1 MNVFNFSPNKD
12 TSLYI
17 LPSCPLGGELGAV
30 TESARRKPK
39 IAIGTGRTSTS
50 ISTPSHQ
57 KLHPSTYIY
66 TPNSTTSS
74 RNVST
79 DYAIEVYWT
88 QASKVPPGWPRFCQ
102 YLPAMLCSWCKPVDW
117 PALSAHQVGVTNSQ
131 RLHAS
136 RPCHSI
142 ATTCTHRHAVLR
154 QAQRVALPSPQ
165 SGSMALCEAN
175 QACWLLS
182 CLHEALP
189 CRQP

>member
-1 MNVFNFSPNKD
+1 MPAA
-12 TSLYI
+12 
-17 LPSCPLGGELGAV
+17 G
-30 TESARRKPK
+30 RKPK

-50 ISTPSHQ
+50 ISTPSQ

-66 TPNSTTSS
+66 TATLTSPYNIS
-74 RNVST
+74 I
-79 DYAIEVYWT
+79 DYAITDCWT
-88 QASKVPPGWPRFCQ
+88 QASKLSPGWPRFCQ
-102 YLPAMLCSWCKPVDW
+102 YLPAMLCSWHKPVDW
-117 PALSAHQVGVTNSQ
+117 PALSAHQVGVTNFQ

-142 ATTCTHRHAVLR
+142 ATTCTCRHAVLR

-175 QACWLLS
+175 QACWLPF

>member
-1 MNVFNFSPNKD
+1 MFSPNKD

-17 LPSCPLGGELGAV
+17 LSSWWGARSCHKVPAGSRRSPSALAERAHPSQLHLKSTSFHLHIHTA
-30 TESARRKPK
+30 
-39 IAIGTGRTSTS
+39 TSTS
-50 ISTPSHQ
+50 SC
-57 KLHPSTYIY
+57 
-66 TPNSTTSS
+66 
-74 RNVST
+74 NVSI
-79 DYAIEVYWT
+79 DYAITDCWT

-102 YLPAMLCSWCKPVDW
+102 YLPAMLCSWYEPVDW
-117 PALSAHQVGVTNSQ
+117 PALSAHQVGVTNFQ

-142 ATTCTHRHAVLR
+142 ATTCTYQHAVLR

-175 QACWLLS
+175 QACWLPF

-189 CRQP
+189 CRQS